1 MKQIIFT
8 LFTLLSIVS
17 IKAQELKID
26 TEKAVVKFNYVIDK
40 ATGTISG
47 IKAKMVFDLS
57 DVSKSH
63 IEGTADVTTL
73 ETGNT
78 QRDSHLQSSD
88 FFDTKKFPIMKF
100 KSTSFE
106 KTAEG
111 YKMIGKLTI
120 CDVEKEIEIK
130 FTYENNVFE
139 GKSKIYS
146 NDFGIAKKKK
156 REDSAI
162 LLKFIIPVK

>member
-26 TEKAVVKFNYVIDK
+26 NEKAVVKFNYVIDK
-40 ATGTISG
+40 ATGTVSG
-47 IKAKMVFDLS
+47 LKAKIVFDLN
-57 DVSKSH
+57 DLTKSH
-63 IEGTADVTTL
+63 IEGTVDVTTL
-73 ETGNT
+73 ETGNK
-78 QRDSHLQSSD
+78 QRDTHLQSSD
-88 FFDTKKFPIMKF
+88 FFDTKKYPIMKF

-106 KTAEG
+106 KTPEG

-120 CDVEKEIEIK
+120 CDIEKDIEIK
-130 FTYENNVFE
+130 FTYDNNVFE